1 MANGKKLSTS
11 KASGKHF
18 AIKAKPISSSM
29 EKRLAEASSAANIKI
44 SRNNQIYASSNSHA
58 SYYATK

>member
-1 MANGKKLSTS
+1 MAKRKKLSAS

-18 AIKAKPISSSM
+18 ALKAKPLPSKMAKQLS
-29 EKRLAEASSAANIKI
+29 EASIAANEKI
-44 SRNNQIYASSNSHA
+44 SHNNQIYAASNSHA

>member
-1 MANGKKLSTS
+1 MVKQKKLSLS

-18 AIKAKPISSSM
+18 TIKAKPIPVTL
-29 EKRLAEASSAANIKI
+29 ERKLAQASSDANIKI
-44 SRNNQIYASSNSHA
+44 SRNNQVYASSNSHA